1 MRYNQ
6 VQIGHIKFAT
16 DQDRIASSMNR
27 RSALSLLAAHV
38 AASPLFSAD
47 DDLYGPINVH
57 EFEDVARRKLHK
69 LAYDFI
75 AGGVEDERTLKANR
89 DAYGHWELVPR
100 VMVDVTNIDT
110 SLELFGIKL
119 DSPVIIAPTG
129 GKELVMPGADEVVA
143 KAALKSKTLICSATG
158 AKKLLDD
165 GEPLNWWINGI
176 GQPTRE
182 LAANFAKRTE
192 DSGGKAIVLTVDNAY
207 QSNRDR
213 NNRNRFDYGMMAK
226 GVPKPGEVVKPVNP
240 ATPVMWKPHTP
251 NLTWDY
257 IDWVRGASKLP
268 VILKGILAPEDAE
281 LAVKRGAAGI
291 VVSNHGGRQLD
302 GVIGTLDALPE
313 VVEAVGGK
321 VPVLMDGGIRRG
333 SDILKA
339 LSLGAKAVLVG
350 RPPLWGLASFGQPG
364 VERVLWMLSAE
375 LKLSMGL
382 AGQTSLNT
390 ITRRLVRKHA

>member
-1 MRYNQ
+1 
-6 VQIGHIKFAT
+6 
-16 DQDRIASSMNR
+16 MNR
-27 RSALSLLAAHV
+27 RSALSLLAAHI
-38 AASPLFSAD
+38 AASPLFAAD
-47 DDLYGPINVH
+47 EDLLGPVNVH
-57 EFEDVARRKLHK
+57 EFEDIAKRKLHK

-75 AGGVEDERTLKANR
+75 AGGVEDERTLRANR
-89 DAYGHWELVPR
+89 EAYGHWDLVPR

-110 SLELFGIKL
+110 SLELFGVKMEAPIL
-119 DSPVIIAPTG
+119 IAPTG

-143 KAALKSKTLICSATG
+143 KAALKSKTLLCSATG

-182 LAANFAKRTE
+182 QAANFAKRTE
-192 DSGGKAIVLTVDNAY
+192 DAGGKAIVLTVDNAY

-213 NNRNRFDYGMMAK
+213 NNRNRFDYGMMSQ
-226 GVPKPGEVVKPVNP
+226 GVPKPGEVIQPVNP

-257 IDWVRGASKLP
+257 IDWVHGASKLP

-281 LAVKRGAAGI
+281 LAVKRGASGI

-302 GVIGTLDALPE
+302 GAIGTLDALPD

-350 RPPLWGLASFGQPG
+350 RPPLWGLAAFGQAG
-364 VERVLWMLSAE
+364 VERVLWMLGAE

-382 AGQTSLNT
+382 SGQTKLSG

>member
-1 MRYNQ
+1 
-6 VQIGHIKFAT
+6 
-16 DQDRIASSMNR
+16 MNR
-27 RSALSLLAAHV
+27 RSAISLFAAHV
-38 AASPLFSAD
+38 AASPLFSAED
-47 DDLYGPINVH
+47 EDLHGPVNVH
-57 EFEDVARRKLHK
+57 EFEDIARRKLHK

-75 AGGVEDERTLKANR
+75 AGGVEDERTLRSNR
-89 DAYGHWELVPR
+89 DAYGHWDLVPR

-110 SLELFGIKL
+110 SLDLFGIHL
-119 DSPVIIAPTG
+119 ESPIIIAPTG
-129 GKELVMPGADEVVA
+129 GKELVMPRADEVVA
-143 KAALKSKTLICSATG
+143 KAALKSKTLLCSATG

-176 GQPTRE
+176 GQPTKE
-182 LAANFAKRTE
+182 QAVNFAKRTE
-192 DSGGKAIVLTVDNAY
+192 DGGGKAIVLTVDNAY

-213 NNRNRFDYGMMAK
+213 NNRNRFDYGMMSS
-226 GVPKPGEVVKPVNP
+226 GVPKAGEGMKPVNP

-251 NLTWDY
+251 NLTWSY
-257 IDWVRGASKLP
+257 IDWVRSASKIP
-268 VILKGILAPEDAE
+268 IILKGIVAPEDAE
-281 LAVKRGAAGI
+281 IAVQRGASGI
-291 VVSNHGGRQLD
+291 VVSNHGGRQQD
-302 GVIGTLDALPE
+302 GVIGTLDALPD
-313 VVEAVGGK
+313 VVEAVAGK

-350 RPPLWGLASFGQPG
+350 RPPLWGLAAFGQPG

-382 AGQTSLNT
+382 SGQPKLST

>member
-1 MRYNQ
+1 M
-6 VQIGHIKFAT
+6 H
-16 DQDRIASSMNR
+16 R
-27 RSALSLLAAHV
+27 RRAVKLLTSFV
-38 AASPLFSAD
+38 AASPLLAAAE
-47 DDLYGPINVH
+47 DDLMGPVNIH
-57 EFEDVARRKLHK
+57 EFEEVAKRKLNK

-75 AGGVEDERTLKANR
+75 AGGVEDERTLRANR
-89 DAYGHWELVPR
+89 DAFGHWDLVPR

-110 SLELFGIKL
+110 SLELFGAKL
-119 DSPVIIAPTG
+119 PSPVLIAPTG

-143 KAALKSKTLICSATG
+143 KAALKSNTLLCSATG

-165 GEPLNWWINGI
+165 GEPLHWWTNTI
-176 GQPTRE
+176 GHPTRQQ
-182 LAANFAKRTE
+182 AADFARRIE
-192 DSGGKAIVLTVDNAY
+192 DSGGKAIVLTVDNPY

-213 NNRNRFDYGMMAK
+213 NNRNRFDYGMMQR
-226 GVPKPGEVVKPVNP
+226 GVPRPGEEMKPVNP
-240 ATPVMWKPHTP
+240 ATPVMWKPHTT

-257 IDWVRGASKLP
+257 LDWVRGSSRLP
-268 VILKGILAPEDAE
+268 VICKGILAPEDAA
-281 LAVKRGAAGI
+281 LAVARGAAGI

-302 GVIGTLDALPE
+302 GVIGALDALPD
-313 VVEAVGGK
+313 VVAAVGGK

-364 VERVLWMLSAE
+364 VERVLWMLGAE

-382 AGQTSLNT
+382 AGQTSLAGLSP
-390 ITRRLVRKHA
+390 RLVRKRA

>member
-1 MRYNQ
+1 M
-6 VQIGHIKFAT
+6 
-16 DQDRIASSMNR
+16 
-27 RSALSLLAAHV
+27 SLFAAHV
-38 AASPLFSAD
+38 AASPLLRAE
-47 DDLYGPINVH
+47 DDLYGPVNVH
-57 EFEDVARRKLHK
+57 EFEEVAKRKLPK

-75 AGGVEDERTLKANR
+75 AGGVEDERTLMTNR
-89 DAYGHWELVPR
+89 KAYGQGDPVPR
-100 VMVDVTNIDT
+100 VMVDVSNIDT
-110 SLELFGIKL
+110 SIELFGLKL
-119 DSPVIIAPTG
+119 DNPILIAPTG

-165 GEPLNWWINGI
+165 GEPLMWMTNGI
-176 GQPTRE
+176 GQPTKQQAVDYAR
-182 LAANFAKRTE
+182 RTE
-192 DSGGKAIVLTVDNAY
+192 DMGGKGIVVTVANAY

-213 NNRNRFDYGMMAK
+213 NHRNRFDYGMMQR

-240 ATPVMWKPHTP
+240 ATPAMWKPHTP

-257 IDWVRGASKLP
+257 IDWVRGATKLP
-268 VILKGILAPEDAE
+268 LILKGILAPEDAE
-281 LAVKRGAAGI
+281 TAVQRGASGV

-302 GVIGTLDALPE
+302 GVIGTLDALPD
-313 VVEAVGGK
+313 VVQAVGGK
-321 VPVLMDGGIRRG
+321 IPVLMDGGIRRG

-364 VERVLWMLSAE
+364 VERVLWMLAAE

-382 AGQTSLNT
+382 AGQPSLAT
-390 ITRRLVRKHA
+390 INRKLVRKHA

>member
-1 MRYNQ
+1 
-6 VQIGHIKFAT
+6 
-16 DQDRIASSMNR
+16 MNR

-38 AASPLFSAD
+38 AASPLFAAD
-47 DDLYGPINVH
+47 DDLLGPVNVH
-57 EFEDVARRKLHK
+57 EFEDIAKRKLHK

-75 AGGVEDERTLKANR
+75 AGGVEDERTLRANR
-89 DAYGHWELVPR
+89 EAYGHWDLVPR

-110 SLELFGIKL
+110 SLELFGVKMEAPIL
-119 DSPVIIAPTG
+119 IAPTG

-143 KAALKSKTLICSATG
+143 RAALKSKTLLCSATG

-182 LAANFAKRTE
+182 QAANFAKRTE
-192 DSGGKAIVLTVDNAY
+192 DAGGKAIVLTVDNAY

-213 NNRNRFDYGMMAK
+213 NNRNRFDYGMMSQ

-257 IDWVRGASKLP
+257 IDWVHGASKLP

-281 LAVKRGAAGI
+281 LAVKRGASGI

-302 GVIGTLDALPE
+302 GAIGTLDALPD
-313 VVEAVGGK
+313 VVEAAGGK

-350 RPPLWGLASFGQPG
+350 RPPLWGLAAFGQPG
-364 VERVLWMLSAE
+364 VERVLWMLGAE

-382 AGQTSLNT
+382 SGQTKLSG

>member
-1 MRYNQ
+1 
-6 VQIGHIKFAT
+6 
-16 DQDRIASSMNR
+16 MNR
-27 RSALSLLAAHV
+27 RSALSLFAAHV

-47 DDLYGPINVH
+47 EDDLNGPVNVH
-57 EFEDVARRKLHK
+57 EFEDIARRKLHK

-75 AGGVEDERTLKANR
+75 AGGVEDERTLRANR
-89 DAYGHWELVPR
+89 DAYGHWNLVPR

-110 SLELFGIKL
+110 SLDLFGIHL
-119 DSPVIIAPTG
+119 ESPIIIAPTG
-129 GKELVMPGADEVVA
+129 GKELVMPRADEVVA
-143 KAALKSKTLICSATG
+143 KAALKSKTLLCSATG

-176 GQPTRE
+176 GQPTKE
-182 LAANFAKRTE
+182 LAVNFAKRTE
-192 DSGGKAIVLTVDNAY
+192 DGGGKAIVLTVDNAY

-213 NNRNRFDYGMMAK
+213 NNRNRFDYGMMSS
-226 GVPKPGEVVKPVNP
+226 GVPKAGEGMKPVNP

-251 NLTWDY
+251 NLTWNY
-257 IDWVRGASKLP
+257 IDWVRSASKLP
-268 VILKGILAPEDAE
+268 VILKGIVAPEDAE
-281 LAVKRGAAGI
+281 IAVQRGASGI

-302 GVIGTLDALPE
+302 GVIGTLDALPD
-313 VVEAVGGK
+313 VVEAVSGK

-350 RPPLWGLASFGQPG
+350 RPPLWGLAAFGQPG

-382 AGQTSLNT
+382 SGQAKLST
-390 ITRRLVRKHA
+390 INKRLVRKNA

>member
-1 MRYNQ
+1 MQ
-6 VQIGHIKFAT
+6 
-16 DQDRIASSMNR
+16 R
-27 RSALSLLAAHV
+27 RTALNLLAAHI
-38 AASPLFSAD
+38 AASPLFAAD
-47 DDLYGPINVH
+47 DDLYGPINIH
-57 EFEDVARRKLHK
+57 EFEDVAKRKLHK

-75 AGGVEDERTLKANR
+75 AGGVEDERTLRANR
-89 DAYGHWELVPR
+89 AAFGHWELVPR

-110 SLELFGIKL
+110 STELFGVKM
-119 DSPVIIAPTG
+119 DSPILIAPTG

-143 KAALKSKTLICSATG
+143 RAALKSKTVLCSATG

-182 LAANFAKRTE
+182 QAAGFAKRTE
-192 DSGGKAIVLTVDNAY
+192 DAGGKAIVLTVDNAY

-213 NNRNRFDYGMMAK
+213 NNRNRFDYGMMGI
-226 GVPKPGEVVKPVNP
+226 GVPKPGEVVKPINP
-240 ATPVMWKPHTP
+240 ATPAMWKPHTP

-281 LAVKRGAAGI
+281 LAVKRGASGI

-302 GVIGTLDALPE
+302 GVIGTLDALPD
-313 VVEAVGGK
+313 VVEAAGGK

-364 VERVLWMLSAE
+364 VERVLWMLAAE

-382 AGQTSLNT
+382 AGQTKLSTLNK
-390 ITRRLVRKHA
+390 RLVRKSA

>member
-1 MRYNQ
+1 MQ
-6 VQIGHIKFAT
+6 
-16 DQDRIASSMNR
+16 R
-27 RSALSLLAAHV
+27 RTALSLLAAHV
-38 AASPLFSAD
+38 ASSPLFAAD
-47 DDLYGPINVH
+47 DDLYGPINIH
-57 EFEDVARRKLHK
+57 EFEDVAKRKLHK

-89 DAYGHWELVPR
+89 AAYGHWELVPR

-110 SLELFGIKL
+110 STELFGVKM
-119 DSPVIIAPTG
+119 DSPILIAPTG

-143 KAALKSKTLICSATG
+143 KAALKSKTVLCSATG
-158 AKKLLDD
+158 ARKLLDD

-182 LAANFAKRTE
+182 QAANFAKRTE
-192 DSGGKAIVLTVDNAY
+192 DAGGKAIVLTVDNAY

-213 NNRNRFDYGMMAK
+213 NNRNRFDYGMMGR
-226 GVPKPGEVVKPVNP
+226 GVPKPGEEVKPVNP
-240 ATPVMWKPHTP
+240 ATPAMWKPHTP

-257 IDWVRGASKLP
+257 IDWVHGASKLP
-268 VILKGILAPEDAE
+268 IILKGILAPEDAE
-281 LAVKRGAAGI
+281 LAVKRGASGI

-302 GVIGTLDALPE
+302 GVIGTLDALPS

-321 VPVLMDGGIRRG
+321 IPVLMDGGIRRG

-364 VERVLWMLSAE
+364 VERVLWMLAAE

-382 AGQTSLNT
+382 AGQTRLSTLT
-390 ITRRLVRKHA
+390 KRLVRKSA

>member
-1 MRYNQ
+1 
-6 VQIGHIKFAT
+6 
-16 DQDRIASSMNR
+16 MNR
-27 RSALSLLAAHV
+27 RSALRTFAAYV
-38 AASPLFSAD
+38 AASPLFAAE
-47 DDLYGPINVH
+47 DDLNGPVNVH
-57 EFEDVARRKLHK
+57 EFEEVAKRKLHK

-75 AGGVEDERTLKANR
+75 AGGVEDERTLRANR
-89 DAYGHWELVPR
+89 EAYGHWSLIPR
-100 VMVDVTNIDT
+100 VMVDVSNIDT
-110 SLELFGIKL
+110 SLELWGIKL
-119 DSPVIIAPTG
+119 ESPIIIAPTG

-143 KAALKSKTLICSATG
+143 KAALKSKTLLCSATG

-165 GEPLNWWINGI
+165 GEPLHWMTNGI
-176 GQPTRE
+176 GQPTKA
-182 LAANFAKRTE
+182 LAVDYAKRTE
-192 DSGGKAIVLTVDNAY
+192 DIGGKGIVLTVDNPY

-213 NNRNRFDYGMMAK
+213 NNRNRFDYGMMVR
-226 GVPKPGEVVKPVNP
+226 GVPKPGEEVKPVNP

-257 IDWVRGASKLP
+257 IDWVRTATKLP

-281 LAVKRGAAGI
+281 IAVQRGASGI
-291 VVSNHGGRQLD
+291 IVSNHGGRQLD
-302 GVIGTLDALPE
+302 GVIGTLDALPD
-313 VVEAVGGK
+313 VVDAVGGK

-350 RPPLWGLASFGQPG
+350 RPPLWGLAAAGQAG

-382 AGQTSLNT
+382 AGQARLST
-390 ITRRLVRKHA
+390 IHRRLIRKQA